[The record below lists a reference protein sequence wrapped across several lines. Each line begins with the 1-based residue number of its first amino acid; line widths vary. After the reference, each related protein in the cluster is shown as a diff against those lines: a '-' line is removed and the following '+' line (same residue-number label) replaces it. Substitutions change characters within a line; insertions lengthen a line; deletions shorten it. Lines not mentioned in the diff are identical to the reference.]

1 MRRTDDNTETD
12 NLLRDSARE
21 FSVSLETA
29 TTPAPL
35 NAKSW
40 QPYVEAG
47 WPGMALGE
55 DDGGIGADLTQC
67 CIVLQEAGRALLKQG
82 VTADVLIAPRLAQRS
97 TEIADLMSDLLA
109 GNARFAFALTSDPE
123 FRESPDGLIEGRSR
137 VVPGGDQATHIV
149 LRVAAGDET
158 RLYLAHADANGLT
171 ANLARLIDG
180 RTAVRFDCSSLSA
193 SYLTL
198 LASGA
203 KACEIADELEALAI
217 CGMISEGLGAFEA
230 AFDMTVDYVQIRQ
243 QFKQPLASFQA
254 VEHIIADV
262 YCELEKF
269 RSLHMALLSTLE
281 KPGSFDAS
289 AVARARLCHA
299 QNVLQATSQLIQI
312 SGGIALTEE
321 YKLGRIYRRLQSDA
335 ALFGGARRSIDTIAS
350 SACCASAPS
359 PETGRVDP

>member
-1 MRRTDDNTETD
+1 MRRTDDHTETD

-21 FSVSLETA
+21 FSVSLDTA
-29 TTPAPL
+29 STTAPSDL
-35 NAKSW
+35 KSW
-40 QPYVEAG
+40 HPYVEAG

-67 CIVLQEAGRALLKQG
+67 CIVLQEAGRALLKQCAS
-82 VTADVLIAPRLAQRS
+82 ADVLIAPRLAQYAPA
-97 TEIADLMSDLLA
+97 IADLMPDLLA
-109 GNARFAFALTSDPE
+109 GNARFAFVLSNDPE
-123 FRESPDGLIEGRSR
+123 LRENPDGLIEGQSKL
-137 VVPGGDQATHIV
+137 VPGGDQATHIV
-149 LRVAAGDET
+149 LAVHAGDEM
-158 RLYLAHADANGLT
+158 RLYLFLADANGLT
-171 ANLARLIDG
+171 AHLARLIDG
-180 RTAVRFDCSSLSA
+180 RTAARFECNELSA
-193 SYLTL
+193 SNLTL
-198 LASGA
+198 LASGE
-203 KACEIADELEALAI
+203 KAREIADELEALAI

-281 KPGSFDAS
+281 KPGSFDAG

-299 QNVLQATSQLIQI
+299 QNVLQVTGQLIQI

-321 YKLGRIYRRLQSDA
+321 YKLGRIYRRLQADA
-335 ALFGGARRSIDTIAS
+335 ALFGGARRSIDTIAGT
-350 SACCASAPS
+350 ACRAAPI
-359 PETGRVDP
+359 T